1 MQVSTGILNDLACE
15 KGMFG
20 CTQVAQNQKRM
31 NSFTYATSLDWMS
44 FFFPM
49 PSLGWIVTSI
59 FELVLFVFVLK
70 KTDYNPLYK
79 RRSNF
84 DVKHHSPDVITILA
98 RDSTTYFIVWAY
110 TSFSVDYRILMHSY
124 MCSIFSLSII
134 GAIISFMGRAGDST
148 TYVYLPLSFILMYT

>member
-31 NSFTYATSLDWMS
+31 NSFTYVTSLDWMS

-70 KTDYNPLYK
+70 KTGYNPLYK

-84 DVKHHSPDVITILA
+84 DVKHHTPDVITILA
-98 RDSTTYFIVWAY
+98 RDSTIYFVVWAHTHISVSYFILINY
-110 TSFSVDYRILMHSY
+110 CT
-124 MCSIFSLSII
+124 CSIFSLGVIA
-134 GAIISFMGRAGDST
+134 AIISFVGWAGESEIN
-148 TYVYLPLSFILMYT
+148 VYLSLF